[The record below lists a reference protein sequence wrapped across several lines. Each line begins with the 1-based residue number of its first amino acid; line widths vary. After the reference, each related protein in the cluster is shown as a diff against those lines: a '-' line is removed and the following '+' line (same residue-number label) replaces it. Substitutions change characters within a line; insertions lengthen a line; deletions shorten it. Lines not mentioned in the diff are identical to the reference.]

1 MGSNPLRLNDPND
14 PNDLCENPPRGGRSR
29 MVQPI
34 SRSIRLGLSFVI
46 SVALVSAAAAQSL
59 PAGRLLVLLR
69 NASALAIVD
78 AASGNVLGRVPVGRD
93 PHEVAV
99 TPDGTT
105 AFVASPGVGISM
117 IDVAAM
123 KEIRRIDPGAGS
135 APHDVLFVD
144 GKLYFTAEGY
154 KSIGRYDPAANK
166 VEWMHGIGQDGTH
179 LLVLAKDKQTLWVP
193 NRGSNSISVI
203 DNVAGG
209 PPRFKTMAI
218 PVPGLT
224 PEGLDLSP
232 DGRELWT
239 AKRGD
244 GAVSIIDTAS
254 RRVVQSFGLR
264 LTDANR
270 LKFTPDGSKV
280 LILDGGTGTLI
291 VIDVKSHKAMKQ
303 LKVADRDTGDGG
315 MYVMPD
321 GSRAYLG
328 LRDDHSVVEVNLKTL
343 EVANRFPMGAD
354 SGPGCINWAS
364 LK

>member
-1 MGSNPLRLNDPND
+1 MKTA
-14 PNDLCENPPRGGRSR
+14 GR
-29 MVQPI
+29 PI
-34 SRSIRLGLSFVI
+34 RFLLACAAVVGLVPI
-46 SVALVSAAAAQSL
+46 VAAQTPSAA
-59 PAGRLLVLLR
+59 RLLVLLR

-78 AASGNVLGRVPVGRD
+78 PASGTVLGKVPVGRD
-93 PHEVAV
+93 PHEVTV

-117 IDVAAM
+117 IDVRAM
-123 KEIRRIDPGAGS
+123 KEIRRIDTGTAS
-135 APHDVLFVD
+135 APHDVLYTG

-154 KSIGRYDPAANK
+154 KSIGRYDPVANK
-166 VEWMHGIGQDGTH
+166 VEWMLGIGQDGTH
-179 LLVLAKDKQTLWVP
+179 LLVLAKDQQTLWVP
-193 NRGSNSISVI
+193 NRGSNSVSVI
-203 DNVAGG
+203 DGVTGG
-209 PPRFKTMAI
+209 PPRYKVMAI

-224 PEGLDLSP
+224 PEGIDLSP
-232 DGRELWT
+232 DGSELWT
-239 AKRGD
+239 ATRGD
-244 GAVSIIDTAS
+244 GAVSIIDTS
-254 RRVVQSFGLR
+254 TRRVKQSFGLR
-264 LTDANR
+264 LSDANR

-291 VIDVKSHKAMKQ
+291 VVDAKSHKEIKQ

-328 LRDDHSVVEVNLKTL
+328 LRDDHSVVEVDLKTL
-343 EVANRFPMGAD
+343 DMAHRFPMGAD

>member
-1 MGSNPLRLNDPND
+1 M
-14 PNDLCENPPRGGRSR
+14 E
-29 MVQPI
+29 
-34 SRSIRLGLSFVI
+34 IRRVMRFVLSWIVLL
-46 SVALVSAAAAQSL
+46 ALANIVAAQTPSG
-59 PAGRLLVLLR
+59 GRLLVLLR
-69 NASALAIVD
+69 NASALAFVD
-78 AASGNVLGRVPVGRD
+78 PASGKVLGRVPVGRD

-123 KEIRRIDPGAGS
+123 KEIRKIDTGTAS
-135 APHDVLFVD
+135 APHDVLYAG

-154 KSIGRYDPAANK
+154 KSIGRYDPVANK
-166 VEWMHGIGQDGTH
+166 VEWMLGIGQDGTH
-179 LLVLAKDKQTLWVP
+179 LLVLGKDQQTMWVP

-203 DNVAGG
+203 DGVAGG
-209 PPRFKTMAI
+209 PPRYKVTAI
-218 PVPGLT
+218 PLPGLT

-239 AKRGD
+239 ATRGD

-254 RRVVQSFGLR
+254 RRVKQSFGLR

-280 LILDGGTGTLI
+280 LILDGGTGTLTI
-291 VIDVKSHKAMKQ
+291 LDAAMRKEIKK

-315 MYVMPD
+315 VFVMPD

-328 LRDDHSVVEVNLKTL
+328 LRDDHSVVEIDLKTL
-343 EVANRFPMGAD
+343 AVVNRFPMGAD